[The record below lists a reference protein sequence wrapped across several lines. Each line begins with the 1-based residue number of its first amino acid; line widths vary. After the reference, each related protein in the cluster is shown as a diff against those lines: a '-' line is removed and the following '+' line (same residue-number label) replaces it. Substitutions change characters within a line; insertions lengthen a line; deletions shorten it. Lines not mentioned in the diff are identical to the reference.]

1 MCPIARRRRSFSTE
15 LKREAVQLS
24 LQSGNTVQQVASDLG
39 TATGLLG
46 KWRGLS
52 RDEGGKAFPGH
63 GNPRDE
69 GVARLKRELTQ
80 VKHERIYR
88 RRYRT
93 HQEARTDVFES
104 IEVRPNAERRAQL

>member
-1 MCPIARRRRSFSTE
+1 M
-15 LKREAVQLS
+15 QLS

-39 TATGLLG
+39 ITTGLLG